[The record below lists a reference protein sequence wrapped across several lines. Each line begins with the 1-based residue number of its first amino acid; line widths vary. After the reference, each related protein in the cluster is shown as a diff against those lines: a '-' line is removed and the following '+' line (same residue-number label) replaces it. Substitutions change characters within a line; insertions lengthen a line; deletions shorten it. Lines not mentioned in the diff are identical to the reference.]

1 MKTATE
7 HKQIIKLVSG
17 DTLRIRLDS
26 WSTPEIEIEDAITKD
41 SICVHV
47 DRNFLEG
54 VLISTV
60 NDLKYSKGDSNK
72 LFLSN
77 LVKTCQ
83 NILNQWAK
91 ETAEEKA

>member
-26 WSTPEIEIEDAITKD
+26 WSCPEIEIEDAITKD

-72 LFLSN
+72 LFLSA

>member
-26 WSTPEIEIEDAITKD
+26 WSSPEIEIEDAITKD

-47 DRNFLEG
+47 DRSFLEG

-60 NDLKYSKGDSNK
+60 NDIKYSKAEGNK
-72 LFLSN
+72 LFLST
-77 LVKTCQ
+77 LAKTCQ

-91 ETAEEKA
+91 ETAEEEV

>member
-26 WSTPEIEIEDAITKD
+26 WSSPEIEIEDAITKD

-60 NDLKYSKGDSNK
+60 NDIKYSKAEGNK
-72 LFLSN
+72 LFLST
-77 LVKTCQ
+77 LAKTCQ
-83 NILNQWAK
+83 NILNQWAMD
-91 ETAEEKA
+91 EAEEEV